1 MQTFAIFL
9 WSAVPHIYLSGL
21 ALSPSNSQIHQDY
34 AAKFSNLLHCTS
46 NVDDGLIQC
55 IIHTSAEVD
64 SIYISFDGKRIVSG
78 SKDKTICVWDAETL
92 QQIGQPLTGHSD
104 SVRSVAFS
112 PNGKQIVSG
121 LYDKTI
127 CVWDAE
133 TLQQIGQPLT
143 GHSNQVTSVA
153 FSPNGKQIVSG
164 SADKTIC
171 VWDAETLQ
179 QIGQPLTGHSN

>member
-34 AAKFSNLLHCTS
+34 AAKISNLLHCTS

-78 SKDKTICVWDAETL
+78 LRNDTICVWDAETL
-92 QQIGQPLTGHSD
+92 QQIGQPLTNYS
-104 SVRSVAFS
+104 
-112 PNGKQIVSG
+112 K
-121 LYDKTI
+121 L
-127 CVWDAE
+127 
-133 TLQQIGQPLT
+133 
-143 GHSNQVTSVA
+143 VTSVTI
-153 FSPNGKQIVSG
+153 SPNGKQIVSG
-164 SADKTIC
+164 SANKQFVSGMQRHC
-171 VWDAETLQ
+171 NRLVS
-179 QIGQPLTGHSN
+179 PS